1 MKTEKHIIDKRY
13 EDKHKEER
21 KAAHAVWGT
30 SMKREHFEELNKFL
44 KSHHI
49 TKVQLIYEGWA
60 ALKEQLN
67 TNNSE
72 GGTRNGKRT

>member
-1 MKTEKHIIDKRY
+1 MKQPKSEIDKRY

-30 SMKREHFEELNKFL
+30 SMKREDFDELNKFL
-44 KSHHI
+44 KANRIS
-49 TKVQLIYEGWA
+49 KVQLIYAGWQ

-67 TNNSE
+67 ND
-72 GGTRNGKRT
+72 